1 MSNYT
6 ENKTP
11 NLIINTL
18 EDPSKL
24 SGITVGENE
33 IILVPDE
40 TEEELAKK
48 VDKTSTASQIYGT
61 DENGD
66 QTTYNKSDFQDKL
79 TAGTNITIDE
89 NNVISSTAQESF
101 FRGRWANWSL
111 VPSNG
116 NEYPEDYH
124 GNRKPTD
131 NDFMVLSEA
140 SDYVNPSS
148 LTHQFTVINIHSTKA
163 FTIKFI
169 DEYGTEY
176 EYYYSSYNNKWVQI
190 NEYYSL
196 QYIPGV
202 PGRWYI
208 RTNKSEDT
216 HIVVNG
222 IEYEVDPTGS
232 TVSAGA
238 LVSSTADT
246 TPTTGGLS
254 SKVGQYQGAWRFVYH
269 GAWDTNG
276 KLGWTPQYQIENT
289 LPIATDT
296 VAGIAKLYNTTGSN
310 TDGSMTQKS
319 ITDALDSKLDKSSEI
334 EKVYGTDGNGNQVV
348 YSAGN
353 NIEFYNKSPQVF
365 HGEEGKTYTEVNSL
379 KSEDG
384 QYIDTNLGYSSNQKG
399 PTYDIT
405 FRYISI
411 EGGSSYNGA
420 VFGARAIT
428 GYWGIGIDSFGGK
441 LRIVHGGD
449 NIYNVIDKDTDT
461 NWHRVY
467 STYDLNADGGTT
479 YYYYDDELVFQTTK
493 QFTTS
498 DLTMVVFG
506 KRSEDSVSVD
516 SPIEI
521 GSFKW
526 YDDSGNALLDYVP
539 AVSSTG
545 EAGFYDKVSGEFK
558 VSASGTSPEVE
569 PYVEEHKINATAP
582 VVFRRIIEE

>member
-48 VDKTSTASQIYGT
+48 VDKTTENNKIYGT
-61 DENGD
+61 DEQGN
-66 QTTYNKSDFQDKL
+66 QTTYDK
-79 TAGTNITIDE
+79 D
-89 NNVISSTAQESF
+89 SF
-101 FRGRWANWSL
+101 GQ
-111 VPSNG
+111 V
-116 NEYPEDYH
+116 D
-124 GNRKPTD
+124 D
-131 NDFMVLSEA
+131 
-140 SDYVNPSS
+140 
-148 LTHQFTVINIHSTKA
+148 
-163 FTIKFI
+163 
-169 DEYGTEY
+169 
-176 EYYYSSYNNKWVQI
+176 VQVD
-190 NEYYSL
+190 
-196 QYIPGV
+196 GV
-202 PGRWYI
+202 SVV
-208 RTNKSEDT
+208 TNKIANIDLTGKVDKTSET
-216 HIVVNG
+216 
-222 IEYEVDPTGS
+222 
-232 TVSAGA
+232 
-238 LVSSTADT
+238 
-246 TPTTGGLS
+246 
-254 SKVGQYQGAWRFVYH
+254 
-269 GAWDTNG
+269 
-276 KLGWTPQYQIENT
+276 
-289 LPIATDT
+289 
-296 VAGIAKLYNTTGSN
+296 
-310 TDGSMTQKS
+310 
-319 ITDALDSKLDKSSEI
+319 
-334 EKVYGTDGNGNQVV
+334 EKVYGTDNNGNQVV

-365 HGEEGKTYTEVNSL
+365 HGEEGKTYTEVGSL

-384 QYIDTNLGYSSNQKG
+384 QYIDTKLRYNSNQKG

-449 NIYNVIDKDTDT
+449 NIYNVIDKNTDT

-521 GSFKW
+521 ASFKW

-545 EAGFYDKVSGEFK
+545 EAGFYDKVSEEFK
-558 VSASGTSPEVE
+558 VSATGASPEVV
-569 PYVEEHKINATAP
+569 PFVEEHKINAIEP